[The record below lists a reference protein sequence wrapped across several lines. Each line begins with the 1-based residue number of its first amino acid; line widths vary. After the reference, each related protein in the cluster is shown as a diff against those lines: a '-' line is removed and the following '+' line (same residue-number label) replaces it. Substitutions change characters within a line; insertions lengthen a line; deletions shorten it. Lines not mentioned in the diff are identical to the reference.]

1 MRPCRRRIASS
12 SGSRTCHEDLP
23 RARLL
28 EAARELF
35 LGQGY
40 SAIGLREVAAKAGVD
55 VTLVRRYFGSK
66 QRLFTEATDVSENV
80 EEIRNAADD
89 AVGQKMIAR
98 VLGARRDVDAPLF
111 ALLRSSGDPLVVA
124 HLNSQLDA
132 GLTRNLA
139 KRITADRARFAPTWS
154 RLCCWVSACSGS
166 YCRRSRWPA
175 PAMLTSRRCSSRHSR
190 RLPNCPRA
198 VDSAGVC
205 VAQVVQVVKVVQV
218 AFRDRVLDAISQSRA
233 RPGACGIATGLTY
246 FGEVCAALRRFGVPL
261 HRGVARPQ
269 PLDRDRDVAEPAIH
283 RLQARREIPLAVGA
297 GGLCDR
303 RRALRVVG
311 EIP

>member
-80 EEIRNAADD
+80 EEIRNTADD

-124 HLNSQLDA
+124 RLNSQLDA

-139 KRITADRARFAPTWS
+139 KRITADRARI
-154 RLCCWVSACSGS
+154 
-166 YCRRSRWPA
+166 
-175 PAMLTSRRCSSRHSR
+175 
-190 RLPNCPRA
+190 RA
-198 VDSAGVC
+198 DMVTALLLGIGV
-205 VAQVVQVVKVVQV
+205 Q
-218 AFRDRVLDAISQSRA
+218 RVLLQKKPMASARDAD
-233 RPGACGIATGLTY
+233 IAAVFLEAFEAITKL
-246 FGEVCAALRRFGVPL
+246 
-261 HRGVARPQ
+261 PQ
-269 PLDRDRDVAEPAIH
+269 
-283 RLQARREIPLAVGA
+283 
-297 GGLCDR
+297 GG
-303 RRALRVVG
+303 
-311 EIP
+311 